1 MTTFDIIVYSVIG
14 LSVIFSLFKGFV
26 KEVFSLLSYLGGY
39 LMASKYQGVFSQLLM
54 ESIPSKPI
62 AKLIAFAGIYI
73 MTAIIIS
80 LMGRVARGFIMS
92 ATQLSGFDRLAGGF
106 VGFARGVMIVVAL
119 TFPLQFF
126 PEVGKKLMK
135 DSQTAPHLAKVLTF
149 VNQNPEALNIRKKLT
164 DFDMGGMKEKF
175 EELKNMKDMADQF
188 EDLKKNLP
196 NMDGNS
202 KKDEKPLD
210 QYSKEDIQKLT
221 DILKSVEKK

>member
-1 MTTFDIIVYSVIG
+1 MTTFDIIVYSILG

-26 KEVFSLLSYLGGY
+26 KEIFSLLSYLGGY
-39 LMASKYQGVFSQLLM
+39 LMASKYQGVFSQLIM

-80 LMGRVARGFIMS
+80 LMGRIARGFIMS

-106 VGFARGVMIVVAL
+106 VGFARGVIIVVAL

-126 PEVGKKLMK
+126 PEVSKNLMK
-135 DSQTAPHLAKVLTF
+135 DSQTAPHLAKVLAF
-149 VNQNPEALNIRKKLT
+149 ANQNPEALNIRKKLT
-164 DFDMGGMKEKF
+164 DFDMGGMTEKF
-175 EELKNMKDMADQF
+175 EELKEMKEVADQF
-188 EDLKKNLP
+188 EDLKNSLP
-196 NMDGNS
+196 NMEGNS
-202 KKDEKPLD
+202 KNGEKPQD